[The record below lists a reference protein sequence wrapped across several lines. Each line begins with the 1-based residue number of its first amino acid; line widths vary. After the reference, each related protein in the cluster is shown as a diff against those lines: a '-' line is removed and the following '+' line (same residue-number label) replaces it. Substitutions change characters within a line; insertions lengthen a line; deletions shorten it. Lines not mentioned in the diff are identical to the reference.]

1 MLNSLV
7 LSGVVISLQPI
18 RYTPAGIPIL
28 SFLLQHASEQIEA
41 GLKRKVECTIN
52 AVALG
57 NLATSHI
64 QPGSSVKVK
73 GFLAKRSAKSTQ
85 LVVHIQQL
93 QIEQLEIQQLKIEHL
108 KANLKNI

>member
-1 MLNSLV
+1 M

-18 RYTPAGIPIL
+18 RYTPAGIPLL

-41 GLKRKVECTIN
+41 GLKRKVECEVN

-57 NLATSHI
+57 ELAKTNI
-64 QPGSSVKVK
+64 QLGSSVKAK

-85 LVVHIQQL
+85 LVLHIL
-93 QIEQLEIQQLKIEHL
+93 AIQTI
-108 KANLKNI
+108 